1 MLAYLLGIT
10 KQAIRELQIGAG
22 FMDYKSGQ
30 ERLQIGVSWE
40 ISNWGKKITNRG
52 RDFKSEQRDFK

>member
-40 ISNWGKKITNRG
+40 MRKKDYKSGKRFQIGAKRL
-52 RDFKSEQRDFK
+52 